1 MTQPFVSV
9 VMPVY
14 NAAAHLPSAIDSI
27 LSQTFGAFELIL
39 VNDKS
44 IDGCAEICDGY
55 AAADPRVR
63 VIHKPANEGA
73 GEARN
78 TGMDAAEGHYIWF
91 VDSDDRVESDVIETV
106 HRSVTEH
113 AAQVVAFGCVEEY
126 FDRNRKLHHSVTICP
141 EECTATGIESVRRC
155 VMPLE
160 EITLYGYVWNKFYS
174 LELVRKSGVRFRK
187 MKLNEDF
194 FFNVELFMTVE
205 SMNILAVSP
214 YYYAKRME
222 SSLTAGFIA
231 EYFQI
236 HEQSVRALYD
246 QHREWGMLEDATSQ
260 KIANIYVRYIFSAI
274 QRNFDPRSGMNTDA
288 RKRFLTDLFDA
299 ELYNTL
305 IPFAKSDNRMLKPL
319 ISALKNR
326 NVGRALRF
334 GRIIY
339 IVKSKLPIVFSV
351 LKQNR

>member
-9 VMPVY
+9 IIPVY
-14 NAAAHLPSAIDSI
+14 NSEAHLPMAIDSI
-27 LSQTFGAFELIL
+27 LSQTFGEFELIL

-44 IDGCAEICDGY
+44 TDSCAEICDSY
-55 AAADPRVR
+55 AGADPRVH
-63 VIHKPANEGA
+63 VIHKPANQGS

-78 TGMDAAEGHYIWF
+78 TGIDAAKGRYIWF
-91 VDSDDRVESDVIETV
+91 VDSDDRVEPDVIEAV
-106 HRSVTEH
+106 HRSVTDH
-113 AAQVVAFGCVEEY
+113 AAQVVVFGCVEEY
-126 FDRNRKLHHSVTICP
+126 FDRGGKLHHSVPICP
-141 EECTATGIESVRRC
+141 DERTATDFESVHRC

-160 EITLYGYVWNKFYS
+160 EITLYGYVWNKFYL
-174 LELVRKSGVRFRK
+174 LELVRDSGARFRTV
-187 MKLNEDF
+187 KLNEDF
-194 FFNVELFMTVE
+194 FFNIELFMTVE
-205 SMNILAVSP
+205 SMNILAISP

-222 SSLTAGFIA
+222 SSLTTGFVA

-246 QHREWGMLEDATSQ
+246 QHQKWGMLENTVSQ

-274 QRNFDPRSGMNTDA
+274 QRNFDSRSGMNADS
-288 RKRFLTDLFDA
+288 RKRFLADLFDT

-319 ISALKNR
+319 IAALKNR
-326 NVGRALRF
+326 SAGRALRF
-334 GRIIY
+334 GRVIY